1 MEEFFASQPDAVSLS
16 EHDLMIAR
24 INDEHARRTALEEQ
38 RQVLLKKKQAL
49 VAENKK
55 KRDELDI
62 LDKEVEKFIN
72 GSSAVQKLFDAKTQ
86 KDQKEQQQ
94 G

>member
-1 MEEFFASQPDAVSLS
+1 MEEFLESQQDAASLD
-16 EHDLMIAR
+16 EHELMIAR
-24 INDEHARRTALEEQ
+24 INDEHTRRTALEEQ
-38 RQVLLKKKQAL
+38 RQGLLKRKQAL

-72 GSSAVQKLFDAKTQ
+72 GSNAVQKLFDAKAL